1 MDITYS
7 FRHSL
12 SVCIRL
18 MSCDVVDGCLQIHYV
33 VLILITCGTQV
44 YLHVGF
50 MDLLPTM
57 SLYDKNTCTN
67 RPETWSVGHIG
78 HEKAH
83 GEARC
88 GL

>member
-1 MDITYS
+1 M
-7 FRHSL
+7 

-18 MSCDVVDGCLQIHYV
+18 SWDVVDGRLQIRKAAVCGLV
-33 VLILITCGTQV
+33 VITCGTQIYMWV
-44 YLHVGF
+44 FV
-50 MDLLPTM
+50 DLLPTT
-57 SLYDKNTCTN
+57 SLYGKNKCTN
-67 RPETWSVGHIG
+67 RPEIWSVGHID